1 MFQISLD
8 LFLQETPG
16 LVINRIYIHLLG
28 GHKKGQNIGLPSAGV
43 YPVILWL
50 RPIYTPVYI
59 LAQANSYPLRP
70 QYTTGYKL
78 AQAINIPGYNLAWAA
93 LTPDII
99 RAASNLSRLNAD

>member
-16 LVINRIYIHLLG
+16 LVINRICIQLLG
-28 GHKKGQNIGLPSAGV
+28 GHKTGQNIGLPPAGV
-43 YPVILWL
+43 YPGILWL

-70 QYTTGYKL
+70 QYTMGYKL
-78 AQAINIPGYNLAWAA
+78 AHTIIYPG
-93 LTPDII
+93 II
-99 RAASNLSRLNAD
+99 